1 ASPAARIGVGLIWRK
16 KATRGNPSSQLK
28 PCAARDTHKCFLT
41 PRFHAGPGRGDWRYD
56 TRPGAADDDGQIS
69 RTRVRH
75 ASASA
80 PLRSAPLRSAPLRPA
95 PRRLRYTA
103 FVRVEHS
110 DLFESRRTGPNETDT
125 PMTAPSKG
133 LPTHIRGKLRAIAS
147 VL

>member
-28 PCAARDTHKCFLT
+28 PCAARDTHKCFLA

-56 TRPGAADDDGQIS
+56 TRPGAADDDGQIN

-80 PLRSAPLRSAPLRPA
+80 P
-95 PRRLRYTA
+95 RRAACATLLSFASNIPTY
-103 FVRVEHS
+103 
-110 DLFESRRTGPNETDT
+110 SRAGGQDQ
-125 PMTAPSKG
+125 MK
-133 LPTHIRGKLRAIAS
+133 PTHR
-147 VL
+147 